1 MQAIIILVF
10 VLVVAILYLVVK
22 RYKKENSNTVEI
34 PKKIEKVMKKSEDN
48 PNGIIKMASKIADT
62 KPKDDKPTNKN
73 QLVEAFEDIK
83 DIRYGKIGASNHNGG
98 DTINKWIKV
107 ASFTISGAWDARGF
121 TLEVYPR
128 IRYHTSGR
136 QTLVC
141 LVRNNTTD
149 IEAPYISLTTHNESE
164 PGTRLI
170 KDVRV
175 VRTSGS
181 GITGNTM
188 EVWIQFG
195 QNWADTAYVM
205 YYLYNFSTKDFIATV
220 PQAQQNAVP
229 GGQAWGINDRYEPN
243 GTFTKEITLAID
255 PADKAIHGI
264 AMSKTDEANRTHMWK
279 QWHMDNGYG
288 RNDLQLW
295 EYAGDKNGG
304 TCGGNTADGALCQPR
319 FTVKGHT
326 GRVGINTTNPQG
338 TLEVAGDI
346 RIGRWSLRDEGGVL
360 VFRDMVASA
369 AGRDRR
375 HALYPEQYVD
385 NTQDRQN
392 IQTGEQYLGLNCA
405 GGPTTASAKISFA
418 VPYRDAP
425 PRVVCALGLVDWCNN
440 GRNLRINSWAQ
451 DITKDGFTLVVQ
463 TWADTS
469 LYSATVRWTAFYSA
483 YVSGAETWDSINAP
497 NTAANTWD
505 EMNQVCESKGKRLC
519 SSKELCPSN
528 QPISNMNTF
537 GGADNWMAVNDKQNE
552 WLTYNT
558 AEGRLCKTHTQV
570 AGGVPGWGTTKN
582 AGGWFRAAK
591 CCAK

>member
-1 MQAIIILVF
+1 MKPIIILIF
-10 VLVVAILYLVVK
+10 ILVVAVFYLTVK
-22 RYKKENSNTVEI
+22 RFKKEQTVIEI
-34 PKKIEKVMKKSEDN
+34 PKKIEKVMKKSVDT
-48 PNGIIKMASKIADT
+48 PNGIIKLAKKISEN
-62 KPKDDKPTNKN
+62 KPKDNEPNNKK

-83 DIRYGKIGASNHNGG
+83 DIRYGKIGASNHNAG

-107 ASFTISGAWDARGF
+107 SSFTISGNWDARGF

-149 IEAPYISLTTHNESE
+149 LEQPYVSLTTHNESE

-170 KDVRV
+170 KDMRV
-175 VRTSGS
+175 IRTSGS
-181 GITGNTM
+181 GTSDNKI

-205 YYLYNFSTKDFIATV
+205 YFLYNFKPKDFIATV
-220 PQAQQNAVP
+220 PQAQTDTIP
-229 GGQAWGINDRYEPN
+229 GGQSWGINDRNEPN
-243 GTFTKEITLAID
+243 GTFTKEITLATD

-264 AMSKTDEANRTHMWK
+264 AMSKTDEENRTHMWK
-279 QWHMDNGYG
+279 QWHMDKGYG

-304 TCGGNTADGALCQPR
+304 TCGGDTNDGALCQPR

-326 GRVGINTTNPQG
+326 GKVGINTVNPQG

-346 RIGRWSLRDEGGVL
+346 RLGRWSLRDENGVL
-360 VFRDMVASA
+360 VFRDMVADA

-385 NTQDRQN
+385 NTEDRQN
-392 IQTGEQYLGLNCA
+392 VQTGEVFMRLNCFD
-405 GGPTTASAKISFA
+405 GPKTSSTRVKFAKPYTTA
-418 VPYRDAP
+418 

-440 GRNLRINSWAQ
+440 GANLRVNSYPE
-451 DITKDGFTLVVQ
+451 DITTDGFTAVLT
-463 TWADTS
+463 TWHDTS
-469 LYSATVRWTAFYSA
+469 MYSARINWTAFYSSSQSA
-483 YVSGAETWDSINAP
+483 ADTWDLVNNP
-497 NTAANTWD
+497 NTVTNTWN
-505 EMNQVCESKGKRLC
+505 EMNQMCADKGKRLC
-519 SSKELCPSN
+519 SSKEMCPSN
-528 QPISNMNTF
+528 QPITNMNIF
-537 GGADNWMAVNDKQNE
+537 GGADNWMAVSDKQNQ
-552 WLTYNT
+552 WLTYATFEN
-558 AEGRLCKTHTQV
+558 RLCKVHDQV
-570 AGGVPGWGTTKN
+570 VPYLPAWGNTKEAN
-582 AGGWFRAAK
+582 GFFRAAK

>member
-1 MQAIIILVF
+1 MQTIIILVF

-73 QLVEAFEDIK
+73 QLLEAFEDIK

-107 ASFTISGAWDARGF
+107 SAFTISGAWDARGF

-149 IEAPYISLTTHNESE
+149 VEAPYVSLTTHNESE
-164 PGTRLI
+164 PNTRLI

-175 VRTSGS
+175 VRTGGS
-181 GITGNTM
+181 GITGNTI

-195 QNWADTAYVM
+195 QSWADTAYVM

-220 PQAQQNAVP
+220 PQAQQNNIP
-229 GGQAWGINDRYEPN
+229 GGQAWGINDLVDPRFIETTAPWVEKIVKNNGKNAYTLQGLWNDTGVRAHLFLNSSDREADGGPN
-243 GTFTKEITLAID
+243 TATLR
-255 PADKAIHGI
+255 
-264 AMSKTDEANRTHMWK
+264 N
-279 QWHMDNGYG
+279 DNG
-288 RNDLQLW
+288 DLRLQSS
-295 EYAGDKNGG
+295 
-304 TCGGNTADGALCQPR
+304 GGNNIHLKPS
-319 FTVKGHT
+319 
-326 GRVGINTTNPQG
+326 GRVGINTTTPQG

-346 RIGRWSLRDEGGVL
+346 RIGRWSLRDENGVL

-385 NTQDRQN
+385 NTEDLQN
-392 IQTGEQYLGLNCA
+392 VQTGEQYLGLNCA
-405 GGPTTASAKISFA
+405 GGPTTASAKIAFA
-418 VPYRDAP
+418 KPYSAP

-440 GRNLRINSWAQ
+440 GRNLRINCWAQ
-451 DITKDGFTLVVQ
+451 DITKDGFTIVVQ

-469 LYSATVRWTAFYSA
+469 LYSANVRWTAFYSSQG
-483 YVSGAETWDSINAP
+483 SGAETWDSINAP

-528 QPISNMNTF
+528 QPITNLNTF
-537 GGADNWMAVNDKQNE
+537 GGADNWTAVNDKQNE
-552 WLTYNT
+552 WLTYATFDN
-558 AEGRLCKTHTQV
+558 RLCKTHTQV

>member
-1 MQAIIILVF
+1 MQFIIILIF
-10 VLVVAILYLVVK
+10 VLVAAILYLVVK

-48 PNGIIKMASKIADT
+48 PKGIIMLASKIADT
-62 KPKDDKPTNKN
+62 KPKNDEPNNKK

-107 ASFTISGAWDARGF
+107 ASFTVTGAWDARGF

-128 IRYHTSGR
+128 SRSAGSSR

-141 LVRNNTTD
+141 LVRNAAVD
-149 IEAPYISLTTHNESE
+149 IEAPYVSLTTHNESE
-164 PGTRLI
+164 PNTRLI

-175 VRTSGS
+175 IRTSGS
-181 GITGNTM
+181 GITNNNI
-188 EVWIQFG
+188 EIWIQFG
-195 QNWADTAYVM
+195 QSWADTAYVM
-205 YYLYNFSTKDFIATV
+205 YYLYNFKTNDFIATV
-220 PQAQQNAVP
+220 PQAQQNAIP

-243 GTFTKEITLAID
+243 GTFTKDIGMVID
-255 PADKAIHGI
+255 AADKGIHGI
-264 AMSKTDEANRTHMWK
+264 SMSKTDEEGKAHTWK

-295 EYAGDKNGG
+295 EYAGDASGA
-304 TCGGNTADGALCQPR
+304 TCGGSAADGALCQAR

-346 RIGRWSLRDEGGVL
+346 RIGRWSLRDENGVL

-369 AGRDRR
+369 AGRDKR
-375 HALYPEQYVD
+375 HALFPEQYVD
-385 NTQDRQN
+385 NTEDRQN
-392 IQTGEQYLGLNCA
+392 VQTGEEYLRLNC
-405 GGPTTASAKISFA
+405 GSGPGTISTANVTFAK
-418 VPYRDAP
+418 PYNTP
-425 PRVVCALGLVDWCNN
+425 PRIVCALGQVDWCNYGN
-440 GRNLRINSWAQ
+440 NLRVNCWAAN
-451 DITKDGFTLVVQ
+451 ITTDGFIIYLQ

-469 LYSATVRWTAFYSA
+469 MWSAVVRWTAFYSSA
-483 YVSGAETWDSINAP
+483 VSVNSTWDVVNGP
-497 NTAANTWD
+497 NTASNTWD

-528 QPISNMNTF
+528 QPITNMNIF
-537 GGADNWMAVNDKQNE
+537 AGKDNWMAVNDKQNQ
-552 WLTYNT
+552 WLTYATFDN
-558 AEGRLCKTHTQV
+558 RLCKVHDQV
-570 AGGVPGWGTTKN
+570 VPFLPEWGNTKD
-582 AGGWFRAAK
+582 AVGFYKVAK
-591 CCAK
+591 CCPK